1 MAEGHLNM
9 LNSFEEKRFRLKE
22 AEIFAR
28 VGGSG
33 PALVLLHG
41 YPQTHFAWHL
51 VAPLLAKHFTV
62 VVPDLRGYGKSVGP
76 DATLATKAIQSAAW
90 PRTLSKSCQ
99 RWGIARFLSPG
110 MTGVVVLPI
119 EWPLTSLRG

>member
-41 YPQTHFAWHL
+41 YP
-51 VAPLLAKHFTV
+51 
-62 VVPDLRGYGKSVGP
+62 
-76 DATLATKAIQSAAW
+76 
-90 PRTLSKSCQ
+90 
-99 RWGIARFLSPG
+99 
-110 MTGVVVLPI
+110 
-119 EWPLTSLRG
+119 